1 MDVAH
6 SNDGDTSYG
15 DDEFAVF
22 LDPLDVAFGALVD
35 AVDDAHSV
43 AGVVLGR
50 VSAEVPHVS
59 TGIGRGHEDEGAHLS
74 VADYT
79 RFASIGIRV
88 VHEHVIVV
96 ALERHQPR
104 LRAPHEHERRDELHL
119 GIGQVPAL
127 VLLNGVVRHVGLDAF
142 RLEQGLEIHHAV
154 VEDLKGVPVE
164 SRGGWFDN

>member
-6 SNDGDTSYG
+6 CDDGDTGHG

-22 LDPLDVAFGALVD
+22 FDPLDVAFGTLVD
-35 AVDDAHSV
+35 AIDDAHSV

-50 VSAEVPHVS
+50 ISAEVPHVT
-59 TGIGRGHEDEGAHLS
+59 TGIGRGHEDEGAHLH
-74 VADYT
+74 VANHA
-79 RFASIGIRV
+79 RLAGLGIRV
-88 VHEHVIVV
+88 VHERIVVV

-104 LRAPHEHERRDELHL
+104 LRAPHEHERRNELHL
-119 GIGQVPAL
+119 GIGQVPTL
-127 VLLNGVVRHVGLDAF
+127 ILLDGVVRHVGLDAF
-142 RLEQGLEIHHAV
+142 RLEQRFEIHHAV